1 MINLSYLHTLRNC
14 NWIIRD
20 SDSVVSFI
28 CWKDVTAACQ
38 CLPLV
43 ADVYGINFHK
53 IPQRKRFE
61 NIIPFIFEFVNL
73 DTYFSDLIAFLHVL
87 FIHYIPGQVLG

>member
-1 MINLSYLHTLRNC
+1 M
-14 NWIIRD
+14 
-20 SDSVVSFI
+20 
-28 CWKDVTAACQ
+28 TAACQ
-38 CLPLV
+38 CLALV

-73 DTYFSDLIAFLHVL
+73 DTYFSGLIAFLHVL
-87 FIHYIPGQVLG
+87 FIHYINSRAGSWLTLEKLFIISARLKQFCFCNVTFG